1 MAYNLR
7 NGQVGKTK
15 LVGID
20 MTGFPSNVFIDLHVI
35 FTVMPCSIEKRYS
48 DIKGNQTQHPAVRLL
63 ALVTLARLILCWFLP
78 PTQK

>member
-48 DIKGNQTQHPAVRLL
+48 DIKGNQTQHAAVRL
-63 ALVTLARLILCWFLP
+63 LVTLARLILYWFLP
-78 PTQK
+78 LTHK